1 MVVIV
6 DLPLPFFF
14 FSRKVNNNFTLYY
27 SYFNGGFHLDIRWPR
42 NLWSLTLGLIS
53 RAANKTLKYIHLIAA
68 LDFKSKGWVTTN
80 SLVTRWPGE
89 RDLWIQC
96 EVGVGQL
103 NIDDQFHF
111 LKHHPELYFRLKF
124 YYYYSLSNRLHR
136 FSVILYAGEATITFI
151 FFTFLSSLCITV
163 HSSSENQS

>member
-1 MVVIV
+1 MTYPCLSSFSVERWIITLLFIILTSMVVFTWTSGDQGICGHS
-6 DLPLPFFF
+6 PL
-14 FSRKVNNNFTLYY
+14 
-27 SYFNGGFHLDIRWPR
+27 D
-42 NLWSLTLGLIS
+42 LIS